1 MSSVVINNRMIGNQR
16 IREIDIAKVNLPFN
30 VSKNQVQKVIDLLS
44 KISVSLEVDYDKLE
58 IKSMSFNGLS
68 LKGKRDIQDSNF
80 TLQNTYVATIKS
92 SIVTKVKAFY
102 DKVKTIEHP
111 QRPIINIGEETN
123 LQQALREA
131 TAEIPLEE
139 INKSLNNVNAVN
151 NIPNPNPQTTVPN
164 LEQQMPQQFNNPGFV
179 NNGQVQAPVQNSINN
194 VPEPEPKTDVVIAN
208 SPYEE
213 NNIKMNSAVLPNNN
227 DNNAQ
232 FVNNNAQVNNG
243 MNNQPM
249 NNPIPQN
256 QGIVNPMPNNSQN
269 NMPNGVMT
277 NGMMPQNDNVVP
289 QTMPY
294 QENLP
299 MQPNVKVKKLSGKV
313 FTIPIV
319 IIWLGLVLVGS
330 IKLVTSILT

>member
-1 MSSVVINNRMIGNQR
+1 MSSVVISNRMIGNQR

-44 KISVSLEVDYDKLE
+44 KISISLDVDYDKLE
-58 IKSMSFNGLS
+58 IKSMSFSGLS
-68 LKGKRDIQDSNF
+68 LKGKRDIQNSNF
-80 TLQNTYVATIKS
+80 TLQSTYVATIKS

-139 INKSLNNVNAVN
+139 INQSLNNVNVVN
-151 NIPNPNPQTTVPN
+151 NNPNPQNAIPN
-164 LEQQMPQQFNNPGFV
+164 LEQQIPQQFNNQEFV
-179 NNGQVQAPVQNSINN
+179 NNSQAQVPVQNAINN
-194 VPEPEPKTDVVIAN
+194 VPSPEQKTDIVLAN

-227 DNNAQ
+227 
-232 FVNNNAQVNNG
+232 NNAQVNNN
-243 MNNQPM
+243 MNHQPM

-256 QGIVNPMPNNSQN
+256 QSIVNQMPNNFQN

-277 NGMMPQNDNVVP
+277 NGMTPQNDNVVP

-299 MQPNVKVKKLSGKV
+299 MQPNVKVKKLSGKI

>member
-30 VSKNQVQKVIDLLS
+30 VSKYQVQKVIDLLS

-58 IKSMSFNGLS
+58 IKSMSFSGLS
-68 LKGKRDIQDSNF
+68 LKGKRDIQNSNF
-80 TLQNTYVATIKS
+80 TLQSTYVATIKS

-194 VPEPEPKTDVVIAN
+194 VPEPEPKTDVVLAN

>member
-1 MSSVVINNRMIGNQR
+1 MSSVVISNRMIGNQR

-44 KISVSLEVDYDKLE
+44 KISISLEVDYDKLE
-58 IKSMSFNGLS
+58 IKSMSFSGLS
-68 LKGKRDIQDSNF
+68 LKGKRDIQNSNF
-80 TLQNTYVATIKS
+80 TLQSTYVATIKS

-139 INKSLNNVNAVN
+139 INQSLNNVNVVN
-151 NIPNPNPQTTVPN
+151 NNPNPQNAIPN
-164 LEQQMPQQFNNPGFV
+164 LEQQIPQQFNNQEFV
-179 NNGQVQAPVQNSINN
+179 NNSRVQVPVQNAINN
-194 VPEPEPKTDVVIAN
+194 VPSPEQKTDIVLAN

-232 FVNNNAQVNNG
+232 VNNNT
-243 MNNQPM
+243 NNQPM

-256 QGIVNPMPNNSQN
+256 QSIVNQMPNNFQN

-277 NGMMPQNDNVVP
+277 NGMTPQNDNVVP

-299 MQPNVKVKKLSGKV
+299 MQPNVKVKKLSGKI

>member
-1 MSSVVINNRMIGNQR
+1 MSSVVISNRMIGNQR

-44 KISVSLEVDYDKLE
+44 KISISLDVDYDKLE
-58 IKSMSFNGLS
+58 IKSMSFSGLS
-68 LKGKRDIQDSNF
+68 LKGKRDIQNSNF
-80 TLQNTYVATIKS
+80 TLQSTYVATIKS

-139 INKSLNNVNAVN
+139 INQSLNNVNVVN
-151 NIPNPNPQTTVPN
+151 NNPNPQNAIPN
-164 LEQQMPQQFNNPGFV
+164 LEQQIPQQFNNQEFV
-179 NNGQVQAPVQNSINN
+179 NNSRVQVPVQNAINN
-194 VPEPEPKTDVVIAN
+194 VPSPEQKTDIVLAN

-227 DNNAQ
+227 
-232 FVNNNAQVNNG
+232 NNNAQVNNN

-256 QGIVNPMPNNSQN
+256 QSIVNQMPNNFQN

-277 NGMMPQNDNVVP
+277 NGMTPQNDNVVP

-294 QENLP
+294 QEKLP
-299 MQPNVKVKKLSGKV
+299 MQPNVKVKKLSGKI

>member
-58 IKSMSFNGLS
+58 IKSMSFSGLS
-68 LKGKRDIQDSNF
+68 LKGKRDIQNSNF
-80 TLQNTYVATIKS
+80 TLQSTYVATIKS

-102 DKVKTIEHP
+102 DKVKNIEHP

-194 VPEPEPKTDVVIAN
+194 VPEPEPKTDVVLAN

-256 QGIVNPMPNNSQN
+256 QGIVNQMPNNSQN